1 MSKDLIVRIAHNLVK
16 TIEENNNF
24 NKIIYE
30 KKHIFKIYVH
40 TFIIKN
46 IGDTFQMSY
55 LKILYF
61 LTVHYYLFSPIV
73 IEDFRKKLSITKHK
87 NKNNKQD
94 EMK

>member
-40 TFIIKN
+40 IFIIKN
-46 IGDTFQMSY
+46 IGDIFQMSY
-55 LKILYF
+55 KLKILYF
-61 LTVHYYLFSPIV
+61 LTVHYYLFSPIL
-73 IEDFRKKLSITKHK
+73 IKDFRKII
-87 NKNNKQD
+87 NNKTQ
-94 EMK
+94 KQKQQTR

>member
-1 MSKDLIVRIAHNLVK
+1 MSKDLIVRIAYNLVK

-61 LTVHYYLFSPIV
+61 LTVHDYLFSPIV
-73 IEDFRKKLSITKHK
+73 IESFRKII
-87 NKNNKQD
+87 NNKTQ
-94 EMK
+94 KQKQQTR

>member
-40 TFIIKN
+40 TFVIKN

-55 LKILYF
+55 KFKNII
-61 LTVHYYLFSPIV
+61 FSNSTLLLIFSY
-73 IEDFRKKLSITKHK
+73 I
-87 NKNNKQD
+87 NKGF
-94 EMK
+94 

>member
-1 MSKDLIVRIAHNLVK
+1 MSKDLIVRIAYNIVK

-40 TFIIKN
+40 TFIIKK

-61 LTVHYYLFSPIV
+61 PTVHDYLFSPIV
-73 IEDFRKKLSITKHK
+73 IEDFRKTI
-87 NKNNKQD
+87 NNKTQ
-94 EMK
+94 KQKQQTR

>member
-40 TFIIKN
+40 IFIIKN
-46 IGDTFQMSY
+46 IGDIFQMSY
-55 LKILYF
+55 KLKIYIF
-61 LTVHYYLFSPIV
+61 
-73 IEDFRKKLSITKHK
+73 
-87 NKNNKQD
+87 
-94 EMK
+94 

>member
-40 TFIIKN
+40 IFIIKN
-46 IGDTFQMSY
+46 IGDIFQMSY
-55 LKILYF
+55 KLKILYF
-61 LTVHYYLFSPIV
+61 LTVHYYLFSPIL
-73 IEDFRKKLSITKHK
+73 IKDFRKTI
-87 NKNNKQD
+87 NNKTQ
-94 EMK
+94 KQKQQTR

>member
-1 MSKDLIVRIAHNLVK
+1 MLMSKDLIVRIAYNIVK
-16 TIEENNNF
+16 TIEKNNNF

-55 LKILYF
+55 KFKNII
-61 LTVHYYLFSPIV
+61 FSNSKRLLIFSYSNR
-73 IEDFRKKLSITKHK
+73 EF
-87 NKNNKQD
+87 
-94 EMK
+94 